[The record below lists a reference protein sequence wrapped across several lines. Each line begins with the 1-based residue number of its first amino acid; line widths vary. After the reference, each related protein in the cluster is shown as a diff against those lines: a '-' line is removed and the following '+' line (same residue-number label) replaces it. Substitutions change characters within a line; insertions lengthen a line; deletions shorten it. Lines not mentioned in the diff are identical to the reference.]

1 MDKKTIKEYISN
13 ITKDIR
19 FWIILLLV
27 IRLYAITLPP
37 IEVSHSWRQTTVAM
51 AARNFYEI
59 DNNILYPRIDIS
71 EDLSGITG
79 MEFPIFNYLIYII
92 SLIFGY
98 THWYGRVINL
108 IITSI
113 GCYYFYRLIKKY
125 FSERISFCSTIILL
139 TSIWLQY
146 SRKIMPDTFSMSL
159 VIIGLYYGTNYLE
172 QKSKSIKNIT
182 LYVIFCTLGILSKLP
197 SGYILIIFTIHLLDN
212 RIPLNR
218 KISFCLS
225 SLLMLIPIIFWY
237 FYWVPYL
244 VDEYGLWH
252 FFMGKSFSEGISE
265 IIINISDTLKHF
277 YQHALMYIGFVTFII
292 GLVICFIKKEK
303 LILKILSLSFLA
315 FCVIIF
321 KSGWTFA
328 HHEYYIIPFVPIMS
342 LVAGYAI
349 ASIEKKYLRVI
360 LLLAIAI
367 ENFSSHTSDYI
378 VKGNRKSL
386 LELESVCDRIVSPEE
401 LIVIN
406 SGADPTAMYFVHRK
420 GWVCH
425 NNDLLDKTFVTSLH
439 ERGAEYIIILK
450 KAFGSDMKLD
460 LPRIYDSED
469 YDIYRIE
476 Q

>member
-1 MDKKTIKEYISN
+1 MDKKRIKEYISN

-108 IITSI
+108 ITTSI

-159 VIIGLYYGTNYLE
+159 VIMGIYYGTNYLE
-172 QKSKSIKNIT
+172 QDKQSVKNII
-182 LYVIFCTLGILSKLP
+182 LYIIFSVIGILSKLP
-197 SGYILIIFTIHLLDN
+197 SGYAMAIFAIPIFNKRILI
-212 RIPLNR
+212 NR
-218 KISFCLS
+218 KIKFCLA
-225 SLLMLIPIIFWY
+225 SLLICFPVVFWY

-244 VDEYGLWH
+244 VEEYGLWH
-252 FFMGKSFSEGISE
+252 FFMGKSFTEGFQE
-265 IIINISDTLKHF
+265 IIVNIHETLKHF
-277 YQHALMYIGFVTFII
+277 YQFALMYLGFAAFII
-292 GLVICFIKKEK
+292 GLILCIIKKEK
-303 LILKILSLSFLA
+303 KILTILILSFTA
-315 FCVIIF
+315 FCIIIF

-328 HHEYYIIPFVPIMS
+328 HHAYYIIPFVPVMALI
-342 LVAGYAI
+342 AGYAV
-349 ASIEKKYLRVI
+349 ASINRKGIRVLI
-360 LLLAIAI
+360 LIAI
-367 ENFSSHTSDYI
+367 TIENISSHTSDYTI
-378 VKGNRKSL
+378 KDNRKAL
-386 LELESVCDRIVSPEE
+386 LKLESVLDSLSSPDD
-401 LIVIN
+401 LIAIN
-406 SGADPTAMYFVHRK
+406 SGEDPTAMYFSHRK
-420 GWVCH
+420 GWVCS
-425 NNDLLDKTFVTSLH
+425 NNDLSNEK
-439 ERGAEYIIILK
+439 YINFLRKKDARYVVILK
-450 KAFGSDMKLD
+450 KVFGSDIKLD
-460 LPRIYDSED
+460 LIKVYQSDD
-469 YDIYRIE
+469 YDIYQIK
-476 Q
+476 